1 MSPTSTRQTGK
12 LSLETSWILGLLSF
26 SNPFPKQMPRKMIF
40 AALQLSCAISAP
52 ASKEIYGDFSSKTK
66 QGRALLGVLGQDI
79 PHLCKFPP
87 PGSAGEEKPRSKAP
101 RANTELCLSRWDPAS
116 CCTLCCSPGS
126 CWVLQR
132 SSHCIHP
139 WLQLNNAASGAT
151 KSPSLFSRAQ
161 ELTPAEE

>member
-1 MSPTSTRQTGK
+1 MGK

-26 SNPFPKQMPRKMIF
+26 SNPFPKRMPRKMII

-52 ASKEIYGDFSSKTK
+52 ASKEIYGDFSSETK

-101 RANTELCLSRWDPAS
+101 RANTELCSSRWDPAS
-116 CCTLCCSPGS
+116 CCTLCCSPAPALIPLHPS
-126 CWVLQR
+126 VAPAQR
-132 SSHCIHP
+132 RGLRSNKKPI
-139 WLQLNNAASGAT
+139 LIFLI
-151 KSPSLFSRAQ
+151 FQ